1 MKIQKKKDN
10 ILITTEGIKTF
21 IAFQNKSIEDG
32 LDIIINLSK
41 EEITYPKAF
50 IINSPGEYE
59 DKNVMVQAI
68 TAIDSKD
75 IEILSIDNE
84 GINLIVVDSKTK
96 PMSKKVLE
104 QIGIN
109 NILIFK
115 ETDGLGSIFDLIDD
129 LSPGY
134 FVPICKTKEGLE
146 QITKRLAVNIGET
159 QKSFSI
165 TQDDL
170 PDEGEEQVLQLIILE

>member
-1 MKIQKKKDN
+1 MKIQKKKEN

-21 IAFQNKSIEDG
+21 IAFENKGIEESS
-32 LDIIINLSK
+32 DIIINLSK
-41 EEITYPKAF
+41 DSINDAKAF
-50 IINSPGEYE
+50 IISSPGEYE

-68 TAIDSKD
+68 PAVDSKE
-75 IEILSIDNE
+75 IEVLSIDNE

-96 PMSKKVLE
+96 AMSKKELE

-115 ETDGLGSIFDLIDD
+115 ETDGLGDIFTLVDD

-134 FVPICKTKEGLE
+134 FIPICKTKESLE
-146 QITKRLAVNIGET
+146 QITKRLAVNVGEA
-159 QKSFSI
+159 QKNFSI
-165 TQDDL
+165 TQDEL
-170 PDEGEEQVLQLIILE
+170 PAEEEEQVLQIIVLE

>member
-1 MKIQKKKDN
+1 MKIQKKKEN

-21 IAFQNKSIEDG
+21 IAFESKNIDND
-32 LDIIINLSK
+32 LDIIINLTK
-41 EEITYPKAF
+41 EAIKDDKAF
-50 IINSPGEYE
+50 IISSPGEYE

-68 TAIDSKD
+68 PAVNSKE
-75 IEILSIDNE
+75 IEVLSIDNE
-84 GINLIVVDSKTK
+84 GINLIIVDSNTK
-96 PMSKKVLE
+96 AISKKELE

-115 ETDGLGSIFDLIDD
+115 ETEGLGNIFELVDD

-134 FVPICKTKEGLE
+134 FIPICKTKESLE
-146 QITKRLAVNIGET
+146 QITKRLAVNVGET
-159 QKSFSI
+159 QKNFSI

-170 PDEGEEQVLQLIILE
+170 PIEGEEQILQLIILE

>member
-1 MKIQKKKDN
+1 MKIQKKKEN

-21 IAFQNKSIEDG
+21 VAFEGKNIDDG
-32 LDIIINLSK
+32 LDIIINLTK
-41 EEITYPKAF
+41 EVIEDDKAF
-50 IINSPGEYE
+50 IISSPGEYE

-68 TAIDSKD
+68 PAVNSKE
-75 IEILSIDNE
+75 IEVLSIDNE
-84 GINLIVVDSKTK
+84 GINLIIVDSKTK
-96 PMSKKVLE
+96 AISKKELE

-115 ETDGLGSIFDLIDD
+115 ETDGLGNIFELVDD

-134 FVPICKTKEGLE
+134 FIPICKTKESFE
-146 QITKRLAVNIGET
+146 QITKRLAVNVGEI
-159 QKSFSI
+159 QKNFSI

-170 PDEGEEQVLQLIILE
+170 PAEGEEQILQLIVLE